1 MKCLCN
7 EKERNNR
14 NKFNINFFLFARYA
28 MDAYPLTSLSLYQ
41 RSAMTSGGRF
51 FQFLEHEK
59 KHFEWQRMEMED
71 TQGEIKWQ
79 L

>member
-1 MKCLCN
+1 
-7 EKERNNR
+7 
-14 NKFNINFFLFARYA
+14 

-41 RSAMTSGGRF
+41 RSAMASGGRF